1 MKYKNDQDFSVGIEE
16 FELHSIKYIARS
28 NGKSY
33 GEIVYAETG
42 KKVENQKGLARE
54 YLAPLGIKIST
65 RADIINTYS
74 SIKLLVEELEKQRA
88 ISSR

>member
-1 MKYKNDQDFSVGIEE
+1 MRYKNDQDFSVGIEE
-16 FELHSIKYIARS
+16 FVHKGIKYIAKS
-28 NGKSY
+28 DGKSY

-54 YLAPLGIKIST
+54 YLAPLGIEIPMT
-65 RADIINTYS
+65 DVINTYS
-74 SIKLLVEELEKQRA
+74 SIESLVEELEKQRA

>member
-16 FELHSIKYIARS
+16 FVHKGIKYIARS
-28 NGKSY
+28 DGKSY
-33 GEIVYAETG
+33 GEILNAETG

-54 YLAPLGIKIST
+54 YLALLGIEIST